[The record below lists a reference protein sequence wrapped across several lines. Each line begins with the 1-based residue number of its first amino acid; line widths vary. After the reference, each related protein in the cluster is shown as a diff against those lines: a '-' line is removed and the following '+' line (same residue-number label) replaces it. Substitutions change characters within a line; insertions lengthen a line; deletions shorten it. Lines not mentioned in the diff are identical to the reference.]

1 MHILCGAKV
10 QKISEVHKFLRN
22 YLLNTPKYTSIICIY
37 TFFFV
42 PLQAFYMQNTS
53 DNNYIVKILF
63 MMIKEKIQDLL
74 SQVADLQA
82 TNAEQLEA
90 LRIKYL
96 SKKGLVT
103 ELFNE
108 FREVPKEEKREIGQA
123 LNALR
128 QAYEARINEL
138 REAVEANGVKAAA
151 DEQDLTRTPD
161 PITLGTRHPLSL
173 VREQIIDIFSRV
185 GFTVAEGP
193 EVEDDNHVY
202 SLLNFAPE
210 HPARD
215 MQDTFFIEKEPGVQK
230 PSDILLRS
238 HTSSVQTR
246 TMLSQEPPIR
256 VLCPGR
262 VYRNEAISA
271 RAHCFF
277 HQVEGLYI
285 DKNVSFADLK
295 EVLLYFA
302 KEMFG
307 PETQIRLRPSYFPF
321 TEPSAE
327 MDISCDLCGGKGCS
341 FCKGTGWVEILG
353 CGMVDPNVLESCGID
368 SKVYTGYAFG
378 LGVER
383 ITNLKYRVK
392 DLRLFSENDVRFLQQ
407 FEGC

>member
-1 MHILCGAKV
+1 MHTLCGAKV

-22 YLLNTPKYTSIICIY
+22 YLLNTPKYTSIICTY

-42 PLQAFYMQNTS
+42 PLQAFYTQNTS

-108 FREVPKEEKREIGQA
+108 FREVPKEEKREMGQA

-128 QAYEARINEL
+128 QAYEERLNEL
-138 REAVEANGVKAAA
+138 REAVEANSAKAAA
-151 DEQDLTRTPD
+151 DELDLTRTPD
-161 PITLGTRHPLSL
+161 PIALGTRHPLSL
-173 VREQIIDIFSRV
+173 VREQIIDIFARV

-215 MQDTFFIEKEPGVQK
+215 MQDTFFIEKEIGVQK

-285 DKNVSFADLK
+285 DKNVSFADLR